1 MLDSTVEIP
10 YGKRMRPRYVR
21 FLIITAV
28 GVALVALGL
37 DIPWLLIAL
46 IVLGVLN
53 TVVCVGALYVL
64 YRQPHTIS
72 ADELRLR
79 QLGFFDWRIPTAD
92 LGAARVAERSH
103 RGRRS
108 VEVIGDALVVQSLTR
123 TNVSVPF
130 REPQLVDLGKTGA
143 RQVERVEFWAD
154 DPEKAVRDINARTL

>member
-1 MLDSTVEIP
+1 MVEIP
-10 YGKRMRPRYVR
+10 YGKRMRPRYWR

-28 GVALVALGL
+28 GVALVAFAL
-37 DIPWLLIAL
+37 DIPWLLITL

-64 YRQPHTIS
+64 HKQPHTVS
-72 ADELRLR
+72 EAELRLR

-92 LGAARVAERSH
+92 LGSAEIAERSH
-103 RGRRS
+103 KGQRS
-108 VEVIGDALVVQSLTR
+108 VDVIGEALVIQSLTK

-143 RQVERVEFWAD
+143 QRVRRVEFWAD
-154 DPEKAVRDINARTL
+154 DPERAVRDINARTS